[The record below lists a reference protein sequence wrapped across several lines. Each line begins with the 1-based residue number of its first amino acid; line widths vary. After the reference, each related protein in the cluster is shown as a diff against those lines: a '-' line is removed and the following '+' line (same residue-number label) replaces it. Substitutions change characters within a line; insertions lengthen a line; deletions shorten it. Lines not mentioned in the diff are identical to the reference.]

1 MVQSGEI
8 SQSDLA
14 RASRDRM
21 RQLFRLRGVSM
32 EEVGRQ
38 TGIEA
43 SKIRRWCTRGIG
55 RPDSRTWEELTTLA
69 EFFGLKR
76 PLYIWTSGLAAE
88 TIERLCEER
97 VWQQFVRTRNELK
110 EAYIASQRCTDNLTV
125 RWFVRSVREAAK
137 EAGPPLAASHVLL
150 AKTLGEKVRNELEN
164 FLEEEAKSLARDIMA
179 LIQQRKQS

>member
-1 MVQSGEI
+1 MAQSGEI
-8 SQSDLA
+8 SHSDLA
-14 RASRDRM
+14 QASRDRL

-32 EEVGRQ
+32 EEVGKQ

-69 EFFGLKR
+69 EFFSLKR
-76 PLYIWTSGLAAE
+76 PLYFWTSGLAAG

-110 EAYIASQRCTDNLTV
+110 EAYIASQRCSDDLAV
-125 RWFVRSVREAAK
+125 RWYIRSVREAAK

-150 AKTLGEKVRNELEN
+150 AKALGEEVRNELEN
-164 FLEEEAKSLARDIMA
+164 NTEEEAKSLAREIRA
-179 LIQQRKQS
+179 VIQERKRL